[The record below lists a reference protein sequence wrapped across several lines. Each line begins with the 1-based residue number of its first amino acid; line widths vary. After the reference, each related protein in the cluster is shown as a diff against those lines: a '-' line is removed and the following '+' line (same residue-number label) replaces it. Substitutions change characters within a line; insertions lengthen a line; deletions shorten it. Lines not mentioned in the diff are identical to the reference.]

1 MRIEYIFMSY
11 SVLELFITIVK
22 RIRRQQ
28 AKAEDKLVVVVHSGV
43 GGERGWRGAT
53 FPKAEP

>member
-1 MRIEYIFMSY
+1 MSY